1 MTQTVE
7 AILKATG
14 KTEVFNRAEL
24 PVTCPKCSE
33 EKIVDFFQVHPQ
45 VILNQRGEDTNMY
58 YAHETCSNGH
68 VNDYRI
74 QLPVKK

>member
-1 MTQTVE
+1 MTHTVE
-7 AILKATG
+7 AILKAAG

-33 EKIVDFFQVHPQ
+33 EKIGDFFQVHPD
-45 VILNQRGEDTNMY
+45 VFRSGKGEDTNMY

-74 QLPVKK
+74 QLPVK